1 MRLAFE
7 DLGGAWVKLGQMLAM
22 RFDLLPAEYCD
33 ELFKL
38 LNDVQPFPYSDVCE
52 IVRQELGGPPEDV
65 FRTFEP
71 KPFASASIG
80 QVHRAHL
87 RTGESVAVKV
97 QRPGIRERMRA
108 DIVLMYGVTRLLDW
122 SRVFGATRSREVI
135 DEFPRWTTDELDYLV
150 EARQSTQLREHA
162 RGEPLEYI
170 ATVYRRYTTSRILQ
184 ASLLLAFHCWILW
197 LLCVAVTRSTCDN

>member
-87 RTGESVAVKV
+87 PLAS
-97 QRPGIRERMRA
+97 P
-108 DIVLMYGVTRLLDW
+108 
-122 SRVFGATRSREVI
+122 SRSRCN
-135 DEFPRWTTDELDYLV
+135 
-150 EARQSTQLREHA
+150 
-162 RGEPLEYI
+162 G
-170 ATVYRRYTTSRILQ
+170 Q
-184 ASLLLAFHCWILW
+184 ASVRGCGPT
-197 LLCVAVTRSTCDN
+197 LCSCTG